1 MTALLSK
8 AGSSLTVK
16 QLLDPLVVVVE
27 FEASMVKKYGTPVS
41 RHIFFIPTLLVLNL
55 CM

>member
-27 FEASMVKKYGTPVS
+27 FETSMVKKFATPVS
-41 RHIFFIPTLLVLNL
+41 GLIFMYPR
-55 CM
+55 CWC

>member
-16 QLLDPLVVVVE
+16 QLLDPLVIIVE
-27 FEASMVKKYGTPVS
+27 FETSMVKKYATPVS
-41 RHIFFIPTLLVLNL
+41 KHIFPFLR
-55 CM
+55 CWC